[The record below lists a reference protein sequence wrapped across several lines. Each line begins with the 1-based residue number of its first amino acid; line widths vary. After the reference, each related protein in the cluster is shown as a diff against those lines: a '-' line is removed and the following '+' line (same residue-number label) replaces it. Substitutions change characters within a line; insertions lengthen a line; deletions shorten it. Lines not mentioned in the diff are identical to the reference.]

1 MSIPVIDPAAPM
13 FTRKHINLAD
23 AELGAQAI
31 NCSDEF
37 FAPLERMLNPEPAVF
52 IPGKYD
58 LNGKWMDGWET
69 RRKRTTGSD
78 WAIIALFRPGCIY
91 GFDVD
96 TSFFTGNF
104 APAISIQACFEE
116 QTPSDSTTWFDVLS
130 PKTLLGNQHHYF
142 EIEPSSKVSH
152 LRITIFPD
160 GGIARLRVYGKP
172 AIDWSKIPAAEI
184 LNFAAVENGA
194 RTITANNE
202 HFGLAMNLLKPQRGK
217 NMGDGWETRRRREPG
232 FDWCLIELAHP
243 VLVQKIE
250 VDTCHFK
257 GNYPDQCSLQAS
269 LVSSGTD
276 QSAITE
282 SMFWPTLLP
291 LQKLQMD
298 HQHYYTSE
306 ITSIG
311 PITHVRFNIY
321 PDGGVSRLRIW
332 GTKA

>member
-1 MSIPVIDPAAPM
+1 MSIPVLDPNAPW

-23 AELGAQAI
+23 AELGAKAI
-31 NCSDEF
+31 SCSDEF

-52 IPGKYD
+52 IVGKYD

-69 RRKRTTGSD
+69 RRKRTAGTD
-78 WAIIALFRPGCIY
+78 WAIIQLFKPGCIY

-104 APAISIQACFEE
+104 APAISIQACYAE
-116 QTPSDSTTWFDVLS
+116 QTPNDSSIWFDVLS
-130 PKTLLGNQHHYF
+130 AQTLQGNQHHYF
-142 EIEPSSKVSH
+142 EIEPSAKVSH

-172 AIDWSKIPAAEI
+172 AIDWSKIPATEI

-194 RTITANNE
+194 HSIIANNE
-202 HFGLAMNLLKPQRGK
+202 HFGSAMNLLKPLRGK

-257 GNYPDQCSLQAS
+257 GNYPDQCSLQAI
-269 LVSSGTD
+269 LVTSGTD

-306 ITSIG
+306 IAPIG
-311 PITHVRFNIY
+311 AISHVRFNIY

>member
-1 MSIPVIDPAAPM
+1 MSIPVLDPNAPS
-13 FTRKHINLAD
+13 FTRKYTNLAD
-23 AELGAQAI
+23 GELGAKAI
-31 NCSDEF
+31 SCSDEF

-69 RRKRTTGSD
+69 RRKRIPGTD
-78 WAIIALFRPGCIY
+78 WSIIQLFRPGRIY

-96 TSFFTGNF
+96 TSHFTGNF
-104 APAISIQACFEE
+104 APAISIQGCYGEDIPTEDSQWFEVLPP
-116 QTPSDSTTWFDVLS
+116 QTLN
-130 PKTLLGNQHHYF
+130 GNQHHYF
-142 EIEPSSKVSH
+142 EIPPSSRVSH
-152 LRITIFPD
+152 LKITIFPD
-160 GGIARLRVYGKP
+160 GGVARLRVYGRP
-172 AIDWSKIPAAEI
+172 DIDWQTIPATEVI
-184 LNFAAVENGA
+184 NVAAVEYGA
-194 RTITANNE
+194 HTITANNE
-202 HFGLAMNLLKPQRGK
+202 HFGLARNLLKPHRGK

-232 FDWCLIELAHP
+232 FDWCLIALAHP
-243 VLVQKIE
+243 VHVQKIE

-276 QSAITE
+276 QSMVTE

-291 LQKLQMD
+291 MQKLQMD

-306 ITSIG
+306 IASIG
-311 PITHVRFNIY
+311 AISHIRFNIY